1 MFTMEAK
8 YLAQEGGGRLKTTPG
23 CVTSSRNGILIFILV
38 WKAPLHTAP
47 SSLSYLVEA
56 VH

>member
-8 YLAQEGGGRLKTTPG
+8 YLAQEGGRLKTTPG

-38 WKAPLHTAP
+38 RKAPLHTAP